1 MNVDYYVKNALNDI
15 LQTYQNIVAFFYQT
29 IDQDKY
35 TNNALATFVVDFDFL
50 LPGSQ
55 FIVILNENQINAQIQ
70 SYVNQ
75 CNVLIAFITTNVN
88 TQINLFFESIQ
99 NTLTLSISNLNGFAL
114 SLLQAQYV
122 SLILYTTPTTT
133 SMSNIMF
140 INKIDLSTWPVQIR
154 LNRMLPDFNNI
165 KQGTLVTLSK

>member
-1 MNVDYYVKNALNDI
+1 MNVDYYIRNSLNVI

-29 IDQDKY
+29 IDQNKY
-35 TNNALATFVVDFDFL
+35 NNNTLATFHVDFDFL

-55 FIVILNENQINAQIQ
+55 FIVILNENQVNAQIQ
-70 SYVNQ
+70 AYVNL

-88 TQINLFFESIQ
+88 TQINLYFESIQ

-114 SLLQAQYV
+114 SLLKAQYDT
-122 SLILYTTPTTT
+122 LIIYTTPNTT

-140 INKIDLSTWPVQIR
+140 INKLDLATWPVQIR
-154 LNRMLPDFNNI
+154 LNKTLPDFNNI
-165 KQGTLVTLSK
+165 KQGTLVTLSR